1 MKNFIKI
8 AIFSLM
14 VFLLASCA
22 CNRTNTEPSAPLAFE
37 LQEDVTITSTDST
50 EVTLAFELQE
60 DVTITSTDSTSVTL
74 TQGSVVYVY
83 EDDDLLNYTL
93 LLNRDMLDDN
103 ETYRKVLVRMGMI
116 NDTTQVVGY
125 TNLGVLTKQKRL

>member
-22 CNRTNTEPSAPLAFE
+22 CNRTNNEPSAPLAFE

-50 EVTLAFELQE
+50 
-60 DVTITSTDSTSVTL
+60 DVIL
-74 TQGSVVYVY
+74 TQGSIIYVY
-83 EDDDLLNYTL
+83 EDDDILNYNL
-93 LLNRDMLDDN
+93 LLNRDMLDDK
-103 ETYRKVLVRMGMI
+103 EDYGDVMIRMGMVS
-116 NDTTQVVGY
+116 NTQVVGFMDFRK
-125 TNLGVLTKQKRL
+125 LAKQKRL

>member
-22 CNRTNTEPSAPLAFE
+22 CNRTNTEPSAPLTFE

-50 EVTLAFELQE
+50 EVTL
-60 DVTITSTDSTSVTL
+60 
-74 TQGSVVYVY
+74 TQGSIVYVY
-83 EDDDLLNYTL
+83 EDDCISEDSESNFLNYTL
-93 LLNRDMLDDN
+93 LLNRDMLDDK
-103 ETYRKVLVRMGMI
+103 EDYGDVMIRMEMVS
-116 NDTTQVVGY
+116 NTQVVGFMDFRK
-125 TNLGVLTKQKRL
+125 LAKQKRL

>member
-50 EVTLAFELQE
+50 
-60 DVTITSTDSTSVTL
+60 SVTL
-74 TQGSVVYVY
+74 TQGSIVYVY
-83 EDDDLLNYTL
+83 EDDDILNYTL
-93 LLNRDMLDDN
+93 LLNRDMLNDN
-103 ETYRKVLVRMGMI
+103 EDYGDVMIRMGKI
-116 NDTTQVVGY
+116 NDTQFVGFMDVRK
-125 TNLGVLTKQKRL
+125 LAKQKRL

>member
-22 CNRTNTEPSAPLAFE
+22 CGRTNDEPSVPLAFE

-50 EVTLAFELQE
+50 
-60 DVTITSTDSTSVTL
+60 DVIL

-103 ETYRKVLVRMGMI
+103 ETYRKILVRMGMI
-116 NDTTQVVGY
+116 NDSTQVVGY

>member
-22 CNRTNTEPSAPLAFE
+22 CNRTNNEPSAPLAFE
-37 LQEDVTITSTDST
+37 LREDVTITSTDST
-50 EVTLAFELQE
+50 
-60 DVTITSTDSTSVTL
+60 DVIL

-83 EDDDLLNYTL
+83 EDDDILNYTL

-125 TNLGVLTKQKRL
+125 TNLGTLTKQKRL

>member
-50 EVTLAFELQE
+50 EVTL
-60 DVTITSTDSTSVTL
+60 
-74 TQGSVVYVY
+74 TQGSIVYVY
-83 EDDDLLNYTL
+83 EDDCISEDSESNFFKYTL
-93 LLNRDMLDDN
+93 LLNRDMLDDK
-103 ETYRKVLVRMGMI
+103 EDYGDVMIRMGMVS
-116 NDTTQVVGY
+116 NTQVVGFMDFRK
-125 TNLGVLTKQKRL
+125 LARQKRL

>member
-22 CNRTNTEPSAPLAFE
+22 CNRTNNEPSAPLAFE

-50 EVTLAFELQE
+50 EVTL
-60 DVTITSTDSTSVTL
+60 
-74 TQGSVVYVY
+74 TQGSIVYVY
-83 EDDDLLNYTL
+83 EDDCISKDSVNNFLNYTL
-93 LLNRDMLDDN
+93 LLNRDMLDDK
-103 ETYRKVLVRMGMI
+103 EDYGDVMIRMGMVS
-116 NDTTQVVGY
+116 NTQVVGFMDFRK
-125 TNLGVLTKQKRL
+125 LARQKRL

>member
-1 MKNFIKI
+1 MKNYIKI
-8 AIFSLM
+8 AVFSLM

-22 CNRTNTEPSAPLAFE
+22 CNRTTDEPSAPLAFE

-50 EVTLAFELQE
+50 EVTL
-60 DVTITSTDSTSVTL
+60 

-83 EDDDLLNYTL
+83 EDDDFLNYTL

-103 ETYRKVLVRMGMI
+103 ENYRAVIVRMGKI
-116 NDTTQVVGY
+116 NDSTEVVGY
-125 TNLGVLTKQKRL
+125 MNMGVLTKHKRLR

>member
-22 CNRTNTEPSAPLAFE
+22 CNRTNTEPSAPL
-37 LQEDVTITSTDST
+37 T
-50 EVTLAFELQE
+50 FELQE

-74 TQGSVVYVY
+74 TQGSIVYVY
-83 EDDDLLNYTL
+83 EDDCISEDSESNFLNYTL
-93 LLNRDMLDDN
+93 LLNRDMLDDKKD
-103 ETYRKVLVRMGMI
+103 YGDVKIRMKMAS
-116 NDTTQVVGY
+116 NTQVVGFMDFRK
-125 TNLGVLTKQKRL
+125 LAKQKRL

>member
-22 CNRTNTEPSAPLAFE
+22 CNRTNNEPSTPLAFE

-50 EVTLAFELQE
+50 
-60 DVTITSTDSTSVTL
+60 DVIL
-74 TQGSVVYVY
+74 MQGSVVYVY
-83 EDDDLLNYTL
+83 EDDDILNYTL

>member
-22 CNRTNTEPSAPLAFE
+22 CNRTNNEPSAPLAFE
-37 LQEDVTITSTDST
+37 LQEDVTIVSSTDST
-50 EVTLAFELQE
+50 E
-60 DVTITSTDSTSVTL
+60 VTL

-83 EDDDLLNYTL
+83 EDDDTFNYNL
-93 LLNRDMLDDN
+93 LLNQDMLDDK
-103 ETYRKVLVRMGMI
+103 EDYGDVIIRMGKI
-116 NDTTQVVGY
+116 NDTQFVGFMDVRK
-125 TNLGVLTKQKRL
+125 LAKHKRLR

>member
-22 CNRTNTEPSAPLAFE
+22 CNRTNTEPSAPL
-37 LQEDVTITSTDST
+37 T
-50 EVTLAFELQE
+50 FELQE

-74 TQGSVVYVY
+74 TQGSIVSVY
-83 EDDDLLNYTL
+83 EDDDIRNYTL
-93 LLNRDMLDDN
+93 LLNRDMLDDK
-103 ETYRKVLVRMGMI
+103 EDYGDVMIRMEMAS
-116 NDTTQVVGY
+116 NTQVVGFMDFRK
-125 TNLGVLTKQKRL
+125 LAKQKRL

>member
-50 EVTLAFELQE
+50 EVTL
-60 DVTITSTDSTSVTL
+60 

-83 EDDDLLNYTL
+83 EDDDIRNYTL
-93 LLNRDMLDDN
+93 LLNRDMLDDK

-116 NDTTQVVGY
+116 NDSTQVVGY

>member
-8 AIFSLM
+8 AIFSLI

-22 CNRTNTEPSAPLAFE
+22 CNRTNNEPSAP
-37 LQEDVTITSTDST
+37 
-50 EVTLAFELQE
+50 LAFELQE

-83 EDDDLLNYTL
+83 EDDDILNYTL

-125 TNLGVLTKQKRL
+125 TNLGTLTKQKRL

>member
-22 CNRTNTEPSAPLAFE
+22 CNRTTDEPPTPLAFE

-50 EVTLAFELQE
+50 EVTL
-60 DVTITSTDSTSVTL
+60 
-74 TQGSVVYVY
+74 TQGSIVYVY
-83 EDDDLLNYTL
+83 EDDCIGEDSESNFLNYTL

-103 ETYRKVLVRMGMI
+103 ETYRKGLVRMGMI

>member
-22 CNRTNTEPSAPLAFE
+22 CNRTNTEPSAPL
-37 LQEDVTITSTDST
+37 T
-50 EVTLAFELQE
+50 FELQE

-74 TQGSVVYVY
+74 TQGSIVYVY

-103 ETYRKVLVRMGMI
+103 ETYRKVLVRIKMI

>member
-22 CNRTNTEPSAPLAFE
+22 CNRTNTDPSASL
-37 LQEDVTITSTDST
+37 T
-50 EVTLAFELQE
+50 FELQE

-74 TQGSVVYVY
+74 TQGSIVSVY
-83 EDDDLLNYTL
+83 EDDDIRNYTL
-93 LLNRDMLDDN
+93 LLNRDMLDDK
-103 ETYRKVLVRMGMI
+103 EDYGDVMIRMEMVS
-116 NDTTQVVGY
+116 NTQVVGFMDFRK
-125 TNLGVLTKQKRL
+125 LAKQKRL

>member
-22 CNRTNTEPSAPLAFE
+22 CNRTNNEPSAPLAFE

-50 EVTLAFELQE
+50 E
-60 DVTITSTDSTSVTL
+60 VTL

-103 ETYRKVLVRMGMI
+103 ETYRKVFVRMRMI

>member
-22 CNRTNTEPSAPLAFE
+22 CNRTNNDPSAPLAFE

-50 EVTLAFELQE
+50 
-60 DVTITSTDSTSVTL
+60 DVIL

>member
-8 AIFSLM
+8 AIFSLI

-22 CNRTNTEPSAPLAFE
+22 CNRTNAEPSVPLAFE

-50 EVTLAFELQE
+50 
-60 DVTITSTDSTSVTL
+60 DVIL

-83 EDDDLLNYTL
+83 EDDDILNYTL
-93 LLNRDMLDDN
+93 LLNRDMLNDN
-103 ETYRKVLVRMGMI
+103 EDYGDVMIRLGMVS
-116 NDTTQVVGY
+116 NTEVVGFMDFRK
-125 TNLGVLTKQKRL
+125 LAKQKRL

>member
-22 CNRTNTEPSAPLAFE
+22 CNRTNTEPSAPLTFE

-50 EVTLAFELQE
+50 EVTL
-60 DVTITSTDSTSVTL
+60 
-74 TQGSVVYVY
+74 TQGSIVYVY
-83 EDDDLLNYTL
+83 EDDDIRNYTL
-93 LLNRDMLDDN
+93 LLNRDMLDDK
-103 ETYRKVLVRMGMI
+103 EDYGDVMIRMRKI
-116 NDTTQVVGY
+116 NDMQVVGFMDFR
-125 TNLGVLTKQKRL
+125 NLAKQKRL

>member
-22 CNRTNTEPSAPLAFE
+22 CNRTNNEPSAPLAFE

-50 EVTLAFELQE
+50 
-60 DVTITSTDSTSVTL
+60 DVIL

>member
-22 CNRTNTEPSAPLAFE
+22 CNRTTDTPPQSEPLAFE

-50 EVTLAFELQE
+50 EVTL
-60 DVTITSTDSTSVTL
+60 
-74 TQGSVVYVY
+74 TQGSIVYVY
-83 EDDDLLNYTL
+83 EDDCISEDSESNFFKYTL
-93 LLNRDMLDDN
+93 LLNRDMLDDKEDYGDVMN
-103 ETYRKVLVRMGMI
+103 RMGMVS
-116 NDTTQVVGY
+116 NTQVVGFMDFRK
-125 TNLGVLTKQKRL
+125 LAKQKRL

>member
-22 CNRTNTEPSAPLAFE
+22 CNRTNNEPSAPLAFE

-50 EVTLAFELQE
+50 EVTL
-60 DVTITSTDSTSVTL
+60 
-74 TQGSVVYVY
+74 TQGSIVYVY
-83 EDDDLLNYTL
+83 EDDDILNYTL

-116 NDTTQVVGY
+116 NDSTQVVGY
-125 TNLGVLTKQKRL
+125 TNLGALTKQKRL

>member
-1 MKNFIKI
+1 
-8 AIFSLM
+8 M

-50 EVTLAFELQE
+50 EVTL
-60 DVTITSTDSTSVTL
+60 

-83 EDDDLLNYTL
+83 EDDCISKDSVDNFLNYTL

-103 ETYRKVLVRMGMI
+103 EDYGDVMIRMRKI
-116 NDTTQVVGY
+116 NDMQVVGFMDFR
-125 TNLGVLTKQKRL
+125 NLAKQKRL